1 MYSVLKMLCI
11 IYIFIYMHFSAM
23 AYIYVVIWSTK
34 RAEFY
39 QGLNTAHT
47 CTCIR
52 IYFEWNNPVYM

>member
-1 MYSVLKMLCI
+1 MYIYAFQCHG
-11 IYIFIYMHFSAM
+11 IYIRSYM
-23 AYIYVVIWSTK
+23 VNK

>member
-1 MYSVLKMLCI
+1 
-11 IYIFIYMHFSAM
+11 M